1 MAITAQ
7 LFDGTILEFPDGTD
21 ESVIQRTVQN
31 VTEEKQVKSDTGF
44 TGAFKAGKER
54 LKGDIAA
61 LAGRTGIMD
70 TEAAEQYKAQKERLA
85 GRMFTPTE
93 EGFAEAPFTKFK
105 ELLGGSL
112 PYAAAPLAAGVA
124 AATLPVSAPVAT
136 GIGLTGAGLASL
148 AQFTGSNLSRQMQE
162 DPNLRLADTSL
173 SSAAAAAAP
182 QAALD
187 VVSFR
192 MMPGIGKIFGAAGKE
207 ITPEI
212 AQKIAEQGILRT
224 TGAYGAGALK
234 TAGIEGTTEAGQQF
248 LERLQAGLNLTDPQ
262 ARDEYFDSFI
272 GGAVLGGTLG
282 VPGTYLERGRT
293 IRQGAEMEEEQK
305 RQAIVDRQ
313 NAQREAALAQ
323 KQQLEQTAQNLG
335 VKSTLALPAPEQRIE
350 MPEVVDPLI
359 DPLGRFKS
367 TDLSAKEVAEIN
379 KRRLE
384 MGKPR
389 IGRTFS
395 IEDLADVFKPE
406 EAVAAEGVLNRLIA
420 SRTGYTA
427 DQNIPAQTL
436 TAAAQQR
443 GIDTTTQGFRDFLIR
458 TTGTDNIDA
467 MSAPQRLAVAQAI
480 QNVKP
485 GDETR
490 ILEAGLTNAKYYTP
504 EQYNDTLR
512 GLSKEFKE
520 MGDQENGVSSVLKLI
535 EKYSGLKQEKDQ
547 RRILDQAV
555 KDGLLERNVKLSST
569 GSTIETFKPAT
580 DMQPLPGGMDIRK
593 ETFKQGEVPES
604 YELRSGARVLTSR
617 ETQEEANRDA
627 AAFEQSRQAEIVR
640 LEKEVQKLQKAVAA
654 RNAELTQM
662 QALGQDQTNEFFI
675 KSANYYGQDQVAN
688 GTIADL
694 RQQQQ
699 GFADPVQIVPV
710 GTKPVAKDSF
720 TFYEKNKPQVR
731 FDTEEQ
737 AEQYGISRLNDKTL
751 QQIVDAAASQ
761 KQTGRVKRY
770 ADLAQKELNERQ
782 SIEPA
787 RGIAITTTKGLKG
800 SKERLESLGIYSKEV
815 QDNLEKL
822 RQSLLPS
829 LKRFGLEKVA
839 LRVLDSI
846 ENGTADGYYVKQVM
860 AIAMDS
866 KDPMGTLRHESIH
879 ALKELGAFTDQEWK
893 VLTNK
898 AKSEWVQKFIK
909 DKNLYDAYKDRYQTD
924 NGNLS
929 GFDEYIYEEAIAEAF
944 RNFKPGNLPAGM
956 IGNIWVRLNK
966 LLEALRNA
974 FQKLGF
980 QTTDDIFTRIEE
992 GEQKPTKDV
1001 VAEKTKLAIRAPK
1014 TEEFKKWF
1022 GNSKV
1027 VDKNGNPVV
1036 VYHGTD
1042 SNFKKFNTE
1051 EGAFFFG
1058 GWEAASFAQ
1067 TYGENVIPAYVRIT
1081 NPLKA
1086 SFEEFIS
1093 YDIDDLKS
1101 KGYDGV
1107 VYETE
1112 VEGMPDEITQ
1122 QWVAFEPNQIKS
1134 ASNQKP
1140 TESPDIRYSLKETE
1154 QFSKDAVQT
1163 NNWKATPIAKSMAED
1178 YAVENDITPYLSEGQ
1193 ISVPVDLV
1201 KYSIK
1206 PPSDDSSKNDPTTG
1220 LFLNKNGSVTLYYPT
1235 TAAEAR
1241 RINNEKK
1248 IVPSNPKISSI
1259 YLTNESSGWK
1269 SLGRMGDEY
1278 QVTDGSVVRVE
1289 IDPSLLQIAQEYEDG
1304 RKEFYVPVKEG
1315 EYFNKKM
1322 RMWAMYA
1329 ERSKPI
1335 PLATKYSELGTAFE
1349 RSLNAFKQL
1358 NEAQKRARTKEVRDI
1373 LKREHN
1379 IGKLLGENGKL
1390 EKTRVG
1396 DYGITYDDKSV
1407 ASLGLGLA
1415 SAQKLNDKTSTC
1427 PVSAICEGLCLG
1439 DTSGNNM
1446 MYGGM
1451 ASGEL
1456 AKSLEKTS
1464 FRAGPRL
1471 SQYLKTEAMMV
1482 HPEEFVLLLDKE
1494 IKAFKRWAD
1503 KNEYL
1508 PAIRLNVTSDIP
1520 PKYLKPIMDA
1530 NPEVIFYD
1538 YTKLDSS
1545 PVADNHHLTYSS
1557 TGVSQIVNGDQVIN
1571 KEQNW
1576 DRMKRLLDKG
1586 SNVAMAFTSKSDM
1599 PSVVVDEASGK
1610 EYQVWNGDNYDAR
1623 FLDPKRDDG
1632 VGMIV
1637 GLTNKAA
1644 TLKAPTA
1651 AKETNGFF
1659 IDYDKARDGDRVVI
1673 PDQSKFAG
1681 SKVIPITK
1689 IAVEPKKLSI
1699 RPPDTKEFK
1708 EFFADTKIVDEEG
1721 DPELYYHGTARD
1733 ITEFKPKQANAIFL
1747 TKDPKFA
1754 NTFADA
1760 SIDYIVYET
1769 FQSLP
1774 FETQEKVIKD
1784 ATKLAVDNGTL
1795 SKADAKFAVQSA
1807 LTGGDLRKYG
1817 IQWHLKKFMRPY
1829 LTTGENIIPL
1839 FVNSVNPFDYENPAQ
1854 VDALVTKLNG
1864 PKYNKFLKPE
1874 EAKYGDKNREYIN
1887 TGSWK
1892 TIEAE
1897 RVQDAIKD
1905 LGHDGFYVKESF
1917 NKNLA
1922 VYNPNQVKSAFNQ
1935 KPTDSPDIRFS
1946 LRQPSAWYYSQL
1958 ERGIE
1963 ATPDRIFG
1971 KAPQVKAWLTSN
1983 ASKMGVKSEELQFSG
1998 INDWLDLQG
2007 DKKVSKEEILNYLQQ
2022 GGVRLEEVKKS
2033 EEKNETKYQDYQLDG
2048 GTNYQEMLITL
2059 PKLAVQVPSKW
2070 EVVKTNL
2077 NKEEY
2082 SLYSSTLKDYAL
2094 GDDNRTVKVWKTAEE
2109 ARDAI
2114 KDYAPTQDATQ
2125 EPSEYRSPHW
2135 NERNILAHIRMDDR
2149 KDRNGSKVLFIEE
2162 IQSDWHQ
2169 AGRKKGYE
2177 EPLPQNLSPSDLL
2190 WEYGPKLSPRQKND
2204 LRDFIERYELSGV
2217 TQVIDEGL
2225 IPKAMQKEVMD
2236 FARKSLDDEYKAWLK
2251 GKNTETGIPNAPF
2264 KDTKAWTGLA
2274 LKRIIAYAVENGY
2287 DKVAFINGEQSAE
2300 RYNLSKQI
2308 DNIIYEKNDDGTYDI
2323 SAYKEGRSVYSE
2335 EELKLD
2341 QVENTF
2347 GKEIVKKMEEG
2358 VDSSLTK
2365 EQAKEKIKE
2374 AISRWE
2380 AKAKRGELGV
2390 YEDGEIEKYVEL
2402 MTDDPGGYTATLL
2415 DHGLTIQI
2423 LDKYQ
2428 GRGYRNKKELSGLD
2442 LKVGGKGMI
2451 NYYDNILPQVAND
2464 VLKKIG
2470 GGNLEKVIVPVRV
2483 MVPANL
2489 QFTYSVVSD
2498 LANDNAYVTNVKT
2511 GERVT
2516 EPMNYDDAK
2525 DWLRANDPITSNP
2538 QTGFTITDKIREKVG
2553 EGIPLFSLRS
2563 QLSDSLNNRIGATT
2577 TKRKQAGFVE
2587 RLMDAISPTAITAI
2601 RQGLVN
2607 KYESIELLSR
2617 LRGEQFGEDQLLAE
2631 TSAIAAALQ
2640 SDRAAGVAASSF
2652 RDGVPVF
2659 DKGYT
2664 YVSDMDGKVKGLIPI
2679 LEPLMKYNDPYIFQT
2694 FQFYAGTRRGRRLD
2708 AEGREKTFTK
2718 EDIEA
2723 GKELEKQFPEF
2734 ATVFDEYQKYNQG
2747 LVKYMMDTGVISP
2760 QEAKTWTE
2768 NWDYIP
2774 FYRQIDGEKTA
2785 GPKVFSPIAGVAK
2798 PKKLKGSEAPLDDFM
2813 ETIVR
2818 NARAA
2823 IEAGMKNEAARRVIR
2838 DVVDFDLGER
2848 LAGPQSGNDIVTVKE
2863 NGMTVYYRVDD
2874 PLLVESLK
2882 GLNLP
2887 QLPFMS
2893 FLSAPADLLRNFVT
2907 KDPGFILANLGRDSM
2922 QAWITSGTDMKPLVD
2937 TFKQFGKGLL
2947 NYSPEAYALARSGL
2961 TGYDFAGD
2969 VESTAKKVEQE
2980 LRKRTGTRT
2989 KGEVALL
2996 PITKFWD
3003 MLGEASTASDMATR
3017 AEVYKRTLERTG
3029 SEAEAFYQAME
3040 VINFSRK
3047 GNSALIRILSA
3058 TIPFFNARVQGL
3070 DVLYRTGFGKAAM
3083 ANKDKI
3089 QKAFIFRSM
3098 VLLGTSV
3105 MYWAMVSDDEEYKRL
3120 SEEERDNYWIIPG
3133 LRIDDKPFRFPIP
3146 FELGVLFKVL
3156 PERALE
3162 YSFGS
3167 DTGKDL
3173 RKSLLR
3179 NAMST
3184 LSFNPIPQAV
3194 LPIVE
3199 NVTNYSFFT
3208 GEPVIG
3214 RGVQGLAP
3222 PYQFGAGT
3230 SVLAKQMGEAL
3241 NYSPQKIDNLI
3252 RGYTG
3257 TLGTYA
3263 MMMLDSALE
3272 QEGDPP
3278 RAAKRM
3284 EQMPIIKRFFA
3295 SNTGTV
3301 SAYYDLKEE
3310 VDTVVT
3316 TVNMLQRTGNSEDLK
3331 TYLEENKK
3339 LYGLKSYVA
3348 TLDKNMKQLNQATRL
3363 INASKTMSSEEKR
3376 EALDKINDAK
3386 IKLTERVKLLR
3397 KGYE

>member
-248 LERLQAGLNLTDPQ
+248 LERLQAGLNLTDQQ

-305 RQAIVDRQ
+305 RQAIIDRQ

-520 MGDQENGVSSVLKLI
+520 MGDQENGVSSVLKQI

-627 AAFEQSRQAEIVR
+627 AAFEQSRQAEVVR

-770 ADLAQKELNERQ
+770 TDLAQKELNERQ

-909 DKNLYDAYKDRYQTD
+909 DKNLYDAYKDRYQAD

-980 QTTDDIFTRIEE
+980 QTTDDIFTRVEE

-1101 KGYDGV
+1101 RGYDGV

-1134 ASNQKP
+1134 AFNQKP

-1358 NEAQKRARTKEVRDI
+1358 NEAQKRARTKEVRDL

-1659 IDYDKARDGDRVVI
+1659 IDYDKARDGDGVVI
-1673 PDQSKFAG
+1673 PDQSKFVG

-1689 IAVEPKKLSI
+1689 IAVEPKKFAI
-1699 RPPDTKEFK
+1699 RAPETKEFK
-1708 EFFADTKIVDEEG
+1708 EFFKGSKIVNEDG
-1721 DPELYYHGTARD
+1721 SPKVMYHGTARD

-1747 TKDPKFA
+1747 TDDPAFA
-1754 NTFADA
+1754 KNFADS

-1769 FQSLP
+1769 FQNLP

-1784 ATKLAVDNGTL
+1784 AVNLAVKNGTL
-1795 SKADAKFAVQSA
+1795 SKGDARFAKQTA
-1807 LTGGDLRKYG
+1807 LTGGNINKYG
-1817 IQWHLKKFMRPY
+1817 IQGHLKKFMRPY
-1829 LTTGENIIPL
+1829 LTTGENIIPV
-1839 FVNSVNPFDYENPAQ
+1839 FVKSKKPFDYENYD
-1854 VDALVTKLNG
+1854 VDGLDALLN
-1864 PKYNKFLKPE
+1864 KDNSFSDTDLLE
-1874 EAKYGDKNREYIN
+1874 ISA
-1887 TGSWK
+1887 GSWK
-1892 TIEAE
+1892 KIESPKVQE
-1897 RVQDAIKD
+1897 RIKS
-1905 LGHDGFYVKESF
+1905 LGFDGFYVKESF

-1922 VYNPNQVKSAFNQ
+1922 VYEPNQVKSVFNQ
-1935 KPTDSPDIRFS
+1935 KPTESHDIRFS
-1946 LRQPSAWYYSQL
+1946 LRAPDTPEFKRFFKDSKIVDAEGNPELYYHGTARDITEFKPKQADAIFLTKDPEFAESFTFASRAFMNREIFNDLDIPEKERMQL
-1958 ERGIE
+1958 EALEMAREEYGYDDAKYEQLKREINDL
-1963 ATPDRIFG
+1963 PGVSLGLVNNDIIFQLRRLLSDM
-1971 KAPQVKAWLTSN
+1971 APSRENIIPVFVKAVN
-1983 ASKMGVKSEELQFSG
+1983 PFDYNNEEHVNKVLKNLEKIIAGAYSMSG
-1998 INDWLDLQG
+1998 IKGAISRGSW
-2007 DKKVSKEEILNYLQQ
+2007 
-2022 GGVRLEEVKKS
+2022 
-2033 EEKNETKYQDYQLDG
+2033 ETIEQ
-2048 GTNYQEMLITL
+2048 
-2059 PKLAVQVPSKW
+2059 
-2070 EVVKTNL
+2070 
-2077 NKEEY
+2077 
-2082 SLYSSTLKDYAL
+2082 KD
-2094 GDDNRTVKVWKTAEE
+2094 TQK
-2109 ARDAI
+2109 AI
-2114 KDYAPTQDATQ
+2114 KDAGFDAFYVQEDGRKNLAVYKPNQIKSAFNVAPT
-2125 EPSEYRSPHW
+2125 ESPDIRYALREFKMSDLPESGTYTLKAGTEIFHGAHKARAEEI
-2135 NERNILAHIRMDDR
+2135 ERGGKTLLLP
-2149 KDRNGSKVLFIEE
+2149 SKV
-2162 IQSDWHQ
+2162 
-2169 AGRKKGYE
+2169 K
-2177 EPLPQNLSPSDLL
+2177 
-2190 WEYGPKLSPRQKND
+2190 QK
-2204 LRDFIERYELSGV
+2204 S
-2217 TQVIDEGL
+2217 
-2225 IPKAMQKEVMD
+2225 
-2236 FARKSLDDEYKAWLK
+2236 
-2251 GKNTETGIPNAPF
+2251 
-2264 KDTKAWTGLA
+2264 
-2274 LKRIIAYAVENGY
+2274 
-2287 DKVAFINGEQSAE
+2287 
-2300 RYNLSKQI
+2300 
-2308 DNIIYEKNDDGTYDI
+2308 
-2323 SAYKEGRSVYSE
+2323 
-2335 EELKLD
+2335 
-2341 QVENTF
+2341 
-2347 GKEIVKKMEEG
+2347 
-2358 VDSSLTK
+2358 
-2365 EQAKEKIKE
+2365 
-2374 AISRWE
+2374 
-2380 AKAKRGELGV
+2380 
-2390 YEDGEIEKYVEL
+2390 
-2402 MTDDPGGYTATLL
+2402 
-2415 DHGLTIQI
+2415 
-2423 LDKYQ
+2423 
-2428 GRGYRNKKELSGLD
+2428 
-2442 LKVGGKGMI
+2442 
-2451 NYYDNILPQVAND
+2451 
-2464 VLKKIG
+2464 G
-2470 GGNLEKVIVPVRV
+2470 GGNLYEG
-2483 MVPANL
+2483 NL
-2489 QFTYSVVSD
+2489 IWFGDKD
-2498 LANDNAYVTNVKT
+2498 LATGHSKSAVDVSKARYDAENGISREAGKAFSTVTDRDYNLLNIWNYKLSQAEADQLNDVLGLPAYKSVGKGDSPYSAAYRAHTN
-2511 GERVT
+2511 GENVNRYQVERAGEFSDGLAMT
-2516 EPMNYDDAK
+2516 AKALGYDGVFDTSGIAFTAENGIRLGDEATPMQ
-2525 DWLRANDPITSNP
+2525 R
-2538 QTGFTITDKIREKVG
+2538 
-2553 EGIPLFSLRS
+2553 FSLRS

-2587 RLMDAISPTAITAI
+2587 RLMDAISPTAITKI

-2760 QEAKTWTE
+2760 QEAKIWTE

-2922 QAWITSGTDMKPLVD
+2922 QAWITSGTNMTPLVD

-2947 NYSPEAYALARSGL
+2947 NHSPEAYALARSGL

-3003 MLGEASTASDMATR
+3003 MLGEAST
-3017 AEVYKRTLERTG
+3017 V
-3029 SEAEAFYQAME
+3029 
-3040 VINFSRK
+3040 RK
-3047 GNSALIRILSA
+3047 L
-3058 TIPFFNARVQGL
+3058 
-3070 DVLYRTGFGKAAM
+3070 
-3083 ANKDKI
+3083 
-3089 QKAFIFRSM
+3089 
-3098 VLLGTSV
+3098 
-3105 MYWAMVSDDEEYKRL
+3105 RL
-3120 SEEERDNYWIIPG
+3120 S
-3133 LRIDDKPFRFPIP
+3133 
-3146 FELGVLFKVL
+3146 
-3156 PERALE
+3156 
-3162 YSFGS
+3162 
-3167 DTGKDL
+3167 T
-3173 RKSLLR
+3173 
-3179 NAMST
+3179 
-3184 LSFNPIPQAV
+3184 
-3194 LPIVE
+3194 
-3199 NVTNYSFFT
+3199 
-3208 GEPVIG
+3208 
-3214 RGVQGLAP
+3214 
-3222 PYQFGAGT
+3222 
-3230 SVLAKQMGEAL
+3230 
-3241 NYSPQKIDNLI
+3241 
-3252 RGYTG
+3252 
-3257 TLGTYA
+3257 
-3263 MMMLDSALE
+3263 
-3272 QEGDPP
+3272 
-3278 RAAKRM
+3278 KRW
-3284 EQMPIIKRFFA
+3284 
-3295 SNTGTV
+3295 
-3301 SAYYDLKEE
+3301 
-3310 VDTVVT
+3310 
-3316 TVNMLQRTGNSEDLK
+3316 
-3331 TYLEENKK
+3331 
-3339 LYGLKSYVA
+3339 
-3348 TLDKNMKQLNQATRL
+3348 
-3363 INASKTMSSEEKR
+3363 
-3376 EALDKINDAK
+3376 
-3386 IKLTERVKLLR
+3386 KLLTSHA
-3397 KGYE
+3397 KETPH